1 MGNEAFQAEITSLA
15 ALGDPIRRRL
25 YEFVVAHDG
34 PVNRDMAAAG
44 VDIARHIA
52 KFHLDKLEEE
62 GLLEAEYRRPSGRS
76 GPGAGRPTKYYRRT
90 SREISVSLPER
101 HYDLAGR
108 VLAQA
113 ITLSQEKSIPIAL
126 ALETSAN
133 NVGQHMAQEVKSK
146 LDNHSSKTKVLAAIT
161 EVLANHGYEPRKEE
175 GRLLLANCPFHS
187 LAQEYTALICGINHN
202 LMNALI
208 NELPSSFK
216 ADLEPAPG
224 RCCVTLNES

>member
-1 MGNEAFQAEITSLA
+1 MGSAAFQVEITSLA
-15 ALGDPIRRRL
+15 VLGDPIRRRL

-146 LDNHSSKTKVLAAIT
+146 LDNHSSKKKVMTAIT

-216 ADLEPAPG
+216 ADLEPALG